1 MSGGVTHVANKVDMQ
16 TEGKQSEGSTAA
28 QLPVIIGGVDKDG
41 KVRTARVGSGVTTE
55 DANAIVVK
63 GLPLIGWRDEFD
75 GTALDT
81 VNNWDVIATGAGQTV
96 AVEGS
101 SLIVK
106 SGVTTNSETI
116 IRSKAKYSGA
126 TMLRFMLMAS
136 QRIVNAEAIVE
147 LVDVPSAVVAGSTY
161 LKSYSTTATGTT
173 VSGAPTITGFNF
185 NDPLKGAYVTGT
197 GIPSQTYI
205 KDYSGSAGNWT
216 LTLSQN
222 CTASASV
229 TITMNGT
236 KITGSNTLKY
246 LQWIELMTC
255 TTLADFNYTTGG
267 AHLLVTYAQADYFTV
282 VSASTSANGATGT
295 ISWRPVT
302 NNALVWAFDNASATT
317 ARMIAYENGYSYYG
331 RVGVGNSQTG
341 ITSSTTAAPGAIF
354 GIRQINNLVSFF
366 DSAPISTSAAYT
378 NRATRESNIPN
389 LDIEFYIQIR
399 IKNVA
404 VPASET
410 YWFLDFLHLESPNE
424 MSVRMPNAGMSA
436 PKEAIP
442 MSVKESVSLT
452 VAGANAHDSA
462 TLGNPVMQGQ
472 KGVNALVTA
481 VANNDTV
488 SIICDLRGRQLVYGA
503 QVREMSDINTLT
515 LTSSTTETT
524 LIASVASTLMDITD
538 IMISN
543 KSATG
548 TVVEIRDSTT
558 GTVRLSPY
566 IGPGITWSH
575 QFNQPLKQ
583 ATAANNW
590 TAKCLTSVDSVYIT
604 TNSVRS

>member
-1 MSGGVTHVANKVDMQ
+1 MSGGPVYVANNVELTTKGGQAD
-16 TEGKQSEGSTAA
+16 GSTNN
-28 QLPVIIGGVDKDG
+28 QPPVIIGGIDRDG

-55 DANAIVVK
+55 DANALVIK
-63 GLPLIGWRDEFD
+63 GLPLVGWRDEFD
-75 GTALDT
+75 GSALDT
-81 VNNWDVIATGAGQTV
+81 VNNWDLISTGSGHTV

-101 SLIVK
+101 ALIIK
-106 SGVTTNSETI
+106 TGTTGNTETI
-116 IRSKAKYSGA
+116 LRSKAKYSGA
-126 TMLRFMLMAS
+126 TMLRALLMAS
-136 QRIVNAEAIVE
+136 QRIANTEAHIE
-147 LVDVPSAVVAGSTY
+147 MVDVPAEVVAGSTY

-173 VSGAPTITGFNF
+173 VANAPTITGFNF

-197 GIPSQTYI
+197 GIPNQTYI
-205 KDYSGSAGNWT
+205 VDYTGSAGNWT
-216 LTLSQN
+216 LTLNQN
-222 CTASASV
+222 CTAGGST
-229 TITMNGT
+229 TITMNGV
-236 KITGSNTLKY
+236 KITAANTLKY
-246 LQWIELMTC
+246 LQWIEL
-255 TTLADFNYTTGG
+255 TTASDVAHFNYATGG
-267 AHLLVTYAQADYFTV
+267 SYLLVTYAEASYFTV
-282 VSASTSANGATGT
+282 VSGSTSANGSTGS

-302 NNALVWAFDNASATT
+302 NNLLSWSFDNASATVGRS
-317 ARMIAYENGYSYYG
+317 ASFENGYNYQG
-331 RVGVGNSQTG
+331 KIGVGNSLASFT
-341 ITSSTTAAPGAIF
+341 TTTTAAPGGVF
-354 GIRQINNLVSFF
+354 GIRQTNNLVSWF
-366 DSAPISTSAAYT
+366 DSSPGNSSAAYT
-378 NRATRESNIPN
+378 NRSTRETNIPN
-389 LDIEFYIQIR
+389 LLVDSYIQIR
-399 IKNVA
+399 VKNVA
-404 VPASET
+404 TTASST
-410 YWFLDFLHLESPNE
+410 YWYFDFVHVESPNE
-424 MSVRMPNAGMSA
+424 MSVRLPSSGMSA
-436 PKEAIP
+436 AKEALP
-442 MSVKESVSLT
+442 VSVKESSNILVGG
-452 VAGANAHDSA
+452 VNAHDSA
-462 TLGNPVMQGQ
+462 NLANPVMQGQ

-481 VANNDTV
+481 VSNNDTV